1 MKISTKGRYGL
12 RALIDLA
19 VNSKNGHVS
28 LVNIANRNQISIH
41 YLEHVFSSLK
51 RGGIV
56 KSVKGAQGGYVLAD
70 RPEHITVA
78 QIILV
83 LEGSYSIEEETVKG
97 DTLYDTVS
105 KVMDTFLWD
114 RVNEETK
121 TVLEQVTLADL
132 VNEFTD
138 RYETEQ
144 SMYYI

>member
-1 MKISTKGRYGL
+1 MKVSTKGRYGL

-19 VNSKNGHVS
+19 VYQKNGHVS

-70 RPEHITVA
+70 KPENITTA
-78 QIILV
+78 QIILA
-83 LEGSYSIEEETVKG
+83 LEGSCKIEHEAVNDDALCEI
-97 DTLYDTVS
+97 VS
-105 KVMDTFLWD
+105 GVMDELLWD
-114 RVNEETK
+114 RINDETERI
-121 TVLEQVTLADL
+121 LESITLADL
-132 VNEFTD
+132 VDEFMK
-138 RYETEQ
+138 RSETEE

>member
-12 RALIDLA
+12 RALIDLT

-56 KSVKGAQGGYVLAD
+56 KSVKGAQGGYVLAEP
-70 RPEHITVA
+70 PENTTVA
-78 QIILV
+78 QIILA
-83 LEGSYSIEEETVKG
+83 LEGSYRIEQEPVNG
-97 DTLYDTVS
+97 DALCDTAS
-105 KVMDTFLWD
+105 KVMDHLLWE
-114 RVNEETK
+114 RINEETEK
-121 TVLEQVTLADL
+121 ILESVTLADL
-132 VNEFTD
+132 VNEFTEQ
-138 RYETEQ
+138 YETEQ

>member
-19 VNSKNGHVS
+19 VNSANGHVS
-28 LVNIANRNQISIH
+28 LVNIANRNQISVH

-70 RPEHITVA
+70 APERITVA
-78 QIILV
+78 QIILA
-83 LEGSYSIEEETVKG
+83 LEGSYSIEREPANG
-97 DTLYDTVS
+97 DALCDTVS
-105 KVMDTFLWD
+105 TVMDTLLWD
-114 RVNEETK
+114 RINEENK
-121 TVLEQVTLADL
+121 KILESITLADL
-132 VNEFTD
+132 VGEFTKL
-138 RYETEQ
+138 YETEQ

>member
-19 VNSKNGHVS
+19 VYEKNGHVS

-70 RPEHITVA
+70 KPENITVSR
-78 QIILV
+78 IILA
-83 LEGSYSIEEETVKG
+83 LEGSYQIEHETLRDDVLCETV
-97 DTLYDTVS
+97 S
-105 KVMDTFLWD
+105 AVMDELLWD
-114 RVNEETK
+114 RINQETEK
-121 TVLEQVTLADL
+121 ILESISLSDL
-132 VNEFTD
+132 VNEFTK
-138 RYETEQ
+138 RNEVGEG
-144 SMYYI
+144 MYYI

>member
-19 VNSKNGHVS
+19 VNEKYGQVS
-28 LVNIANRNQISIH
+28 LISIAGRNQISIH

-56 KSVKGAQGGYVLAD
+56 KSVKGAQGGYILAD

-78 QIILV
+78 QIILA
-83 LEGSYSIEEETVKG
+83 LEGGYHIEKEAING
-97 DTLYDTVS
+97 DALCDTAS
-105 KVMDTFLWD
+105 KVMNTLLWE
-114 RVNEETK
+114 RINEET
-121 TVLEQVTLADL
+121 EQILAHVTLADL

-138 RYETEQ
+138 LYETEQ

>member
-19 VNSKNGHVS
+19 VNSQNGHVS

-56 KSVKGAQGGYVLAD
+56 KSVKGAQGGYVLAE

-78 QIILV
+78 QIILA
-83 LEGSYSIEEETVKG
+83 LEGKYCIEEETRKG
-97 DTLYDTVS
+97 DILCDTVS
-105 KVMDTFLWD
+105 EVMDIFLWD
-114 RVNEETK
+114 RINEETQK
-121 TVLEQVTLADL
+121 ILEQTTLADL
-132 VNEFTD
+132 VNEF
-138 RYETEQ
+138 RNLYETEQ